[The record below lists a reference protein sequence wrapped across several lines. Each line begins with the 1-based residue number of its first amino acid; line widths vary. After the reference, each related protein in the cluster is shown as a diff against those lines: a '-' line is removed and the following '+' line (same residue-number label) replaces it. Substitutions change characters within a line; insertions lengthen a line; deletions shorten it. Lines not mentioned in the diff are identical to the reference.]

1 MPPFFSLVFDVK
13 TKYPHEN
20 SHRRQLPVHLAMVL
34 CATLVSTSFTVGKL
48 IADTLDPAALTLV
61 RFIVAALILL
71 PVISVKHGLRISLAS
86 LIRYSLIS
94 GCLVIFFWCMFY
106 SLRYTT
112 ALNTSVLF
120 TFVPALSGI
129 YAALLIK
136 ERLGRKRLLALVL
149 GLVGALWVIFR
160 GDLDLLLSLSWNRG
174 DVIFLLGCLA
184 MGFYTP
190 LVRILHR
197 GEAMEV
203 MTFWTLVTGTLW
215 LAPLG
220 GTVLYRLSWH
230 EIPVDTWFWVGYL
243 AIFSTVISFYLTQ
256 LAIPVIGPTRTM
268 AYSYLYP
275 ALVLV
280 LDVLLGRGWPE
291 LPVLPGIFIILAA
304 MLVLQIPVDARWKKS

>member
-1 MPPFFSLVFDVK
+1 ML
-13 TKYPHEN
+13 
-20 SHRRQLPVHLAMVL
+20 L
-34 CATLVSTSFTVGKL
+34 CATLVSTSFTVGEM

-61 RFIVAALILL
+61 RFIIAALILL
-71 PVISVKHGLRISLAS
+71 PVIGVKHGLRAS
-86 LIRYSLIS
+86 LPSLLRYSLIS

-129 YAALLIK
+129 YAALLIR
-136 ERLGRKRLLALVL
+136 ERLGRKRLVAL
-149 GLVGALWVIFR
+149 GLGLLGALWVIFR
-160 GDLDLLLSLSWNRG
+160 GDLHLFLSLSWNRG
-174 DVIFLLGCLA
+174 DGVFLLGCLA

-203 MTFWTLVTGTLW
+203 MTFWTLVTGSLW

-220 GTVLYRLSWH
+220 VTALYRLCWS
-230 EIPVDTWFWVGYL
+230 EIPVDTWLWVGYL
-243 AIFSTVISFYLTQ
+243 ACFSTVISFYLTQ
-256 LAIPVIGPTRTM
+256 FSIPVIGPTRTM

-291 LPVLPGIFIILAA
+291 IQVLPGILVILAA
-304 MLVLQIPVDARWKKS
+304 MFVLQIPVDFRRGQS

>member
-1 MPPFFSLVFDVK
+1 MK
-13 TKYPHEN
+13 TKYLPE
-20 SHRRQLPVHLAMVL
+20 SSPGREFPVHLAMLL
-34 CATLVSTSFTVGKL
+34 CATLVSTSFTVGEM

-71 PVISVKHGLRISLAS
+71 PVIGVKHGLRVSLLS
-86 LIRYSLIS
+86 LLRYSMIS

-136 ERLGRKRLLALVL
+136 ERLGRNRLAALVL
-149 GLVGALWVIFR
+149 GLIGALWVIFR
-160 GDLDLLLSLSWNRG
+160 GDLHLLLSLSWNRG
-174 DVIFLLGCLA
+174 DAVFLLGCLA

-203 MTFWTLVTGTLW
+203 MTFWTLVTGSLW
-215 LAPLG
+215 LTPLG
-220 GTVLYRLSWH
+220 GTVLYQLSWH
-230 EIPVDTWFWVGYL
+230 EIPVDTWLWVGYL

-280 LDVLLGRGWPE
+280 LDVLLGKGWPE
-291 LPVLPGIFIILAA
+291 PKVLPGIFIILAA
-304 MLVLQIPVDARWKKS
+304 MLVLQIPVDFRRKKA